1 MPSENSQDPKD
12 PSARNAEAGAL
23 LLPPRPPPP
32 GTVRILFAKDSTWT
46 MRKKGSVVQLDVNV
60 GLAAKAGRR
69 VSRSR

>member
-1 MPSENSQDPKD
+1 MCPFGQLRSPSKPG
-12 PSARNAEAGAL
+12 RT
-23 LLPPRPPPP
+23 

>member
-1 MPSENSQDPKD
+1 V
-12 PSARNAEAGAL
+12 A
-23 LLPPRPPPP
+23 PP